1 MKLKYIAFA
10 LIALIYT
17 SCNTNTSNNSN
28 ENIGNDTTIAK
39 PQDNILTEFDQKISA
54 DSTNAQLYYLRS
66 KYYVQKKSFG
76 LAKDDIERALA
87 LDTVNPSY
95 YILLADIYFFRNE
108 SRKTKDVLTK
118 CLTIDPKNFDAN
130 FKLGELML
138 YVKHFDEAL
147 AYTDVIY
154 PNNKKDIKLNF
165 LKAMIL
171 KDKGDTTQAI
181 YYFRN
186 CIDIQPDYFDAFEQL
201 AYIEKARNKPDAL
214 DYFNSAL
221 KIRPNSITALYGR
234 GLTYQNKNDFD
245 NAIKDYTTIIQ
256 LKPDYF
262 DAYFN
267 MGFIHQVNLKL
278 YREALKYYEQ
288 ALMVDRS
295 NVRAIFN
302 SGNCYE
308 NLGDLENARLS
319 YQKCIDLAPEY
330 NPARE
335 ALKRVIK

>member
-1 MKLKYIAFA
+1 MKFKLITIIAA
-10 LIALIYT
+10 ALIYS
-17 SCNTNTSNNSN
+17 SCNTNTSTTIS
-28 ENIGNDTTIAK
+28 ESIGNDTIVTK
-39 PQDNILTEFDQKISA
+39 PQDEILTEFNQKIEA
-54 DSTNAQLYYLRS
+54 DSSNAQLYFLRS

-87 LDTVNPSY
+87 IDSLNTNY
-95 YILLADIYFFRNE
+95 YVLLADIHFFRNE
-108 SRKTKDVLTK
+108 SRKTKDALTK
-118 CLTIDPKNFDAN
+118 CLRIDPKNYDAN

-138 YVKHFDEAL
+138 YVRQFEEAL
-147 AYTDVIY
+147 VYTDAIY
-154 PNNKKDIKLNF
+154 PEHKKDLKLNF

-181 YYFRN
+181 NYFRN

-201 AYIEKARNKPDAL
+201 AYIEKARNKPDAM

-221 KIRPNSITALYGR
+221 KIKPQSITALYGR
-234 GLTYQNKNDFD
+234 GLTFQNKGDFD
-245 NAIKDYTTIIQ
+245 NAIKDYNTIIQ
-256 LKPDYF
+256 LKPSYV

-267 MGFIHQVNLKL
+267 LGFIHQVNLKL
-278 YREALKYYEQ
+278 YREALKYYSQ
-288 ALMVDRS
+288 ALGYDQT

-308 NLGDLENARLS
+308 NLGDIENARLS

-330 NPARE
+330 KPARE
-335 ALKRVIK
+335 ALKRVMK